1 MALQLQILSNV
12 LQRLECMETA
22 ATGYLYGIMYNNTL
36 VVLTFSVNSHDTEN
50 ESEIDYTTLQFNLPA
65 DIYFCGIL
73 HVGEYKEINPDVFKD
88 IDITDN
94 PLLLKYSRNTLDMQA
109 YFYVHQKLE
118 AVNNFSIISED
129 DLSQQFVYI
138 RLQATFLLVAQ
149 DGNILEALQESR
161 KNIASG
167 KVGIHF
173 PSNNIYLF
181 RTDDNLKDTMLKDFL
196 PISKEHEKY
205 STVSTNINHNTG
217 PVNIIHANMLLKMS
231 GEKNSEESIR
241 YAPVLQY
248 IKRSFDSLECNLH
261 INALSLVNLNATS
274 AELHA
279 ILVESICRSI
289 RLIEIQQQ
297 DPQFQDMKL
306 SAKLPE
312 VMHFKP
318 RGCGHFFTIVYPGD
332 STNDNTMEYRKALH
346 KALALDLT
354 KPYFRRGNAIKF
366 DTEANKILI
375 NPHQTLLNK
384 GVTGKLSIVDGLYAY
399 HHYMQ
404 DNFDDNGWG
413 CAYRSLQTI
422 VSWFRLQGYTEVP
435 IPSHYKIQQCL
446 VDIGDKPF
454 TFIGSKQWIGSTEI
468 SFVLQT
474 LLNIDVKILCASNGE
489 EISALIPQ
497 LANHFDTQGTPIMI
511 GGGVLAHTIL
521 GVTYDES
528 SGEGKFLILDPHCTG
543 ADHLPTIINKGWC
556 GWKTIDF
563 WKKDAFYNMCLPQ
576 RPKAF

>member
-1 MALQLQILSNV
+1 MALQLQILSNI
-12 LQRLECMETA
+12 LQRLECMETT

-36 VVLTFSVNSHDTEN
+36 VVLTFSINSHDNEN
-50 ESEIDYTTLQFNLPA
+50 ESVIDYTALQFNLPA

-73 HVGEYKEINPDVFKD
+73 HIGEFKEINPDVFKD

-94 PLLLKYSRNTLDMQA
+94 PLLLKYSPNTLDMQA

-129 DLSQQFVYI
+129 ELSQQFVYI
-138 RLQATFLLVAQ
+138 RLQATFPLIAQ
-149 DGNILEALQESR
+149 DGSILEALQESR

-173 PSNNIYLF
+173 PLNNVYLF
-181 RTDDNLKDTMLKDFL
+181 RTDDSLKDTMLKDFL
-196 PISKEHEKY
+196 SMSKEHEKS
-205 STVSTNINHNTG
+205 STASSNINHNTG
-217 PVNIIHANMLLKMS
+217 PVNIIHANVLLKIS
-231 GEKNSEESIR
+231 GEKDSEETIR
-241 YAPVLQY
+241 YAPVLQH

-261 INALSLVNLNATS
+261 LNALSLVNLNATS

-279 ILVESICRSI
+279 ILVESICRNI
-289 RLIEIQQQ
+289 RLIEMQQQ
-297 DPQFQDMKL
+297 DPESEDIKL

-318 RGCGHFFTIVYPGD
+318 RGYGHFFTIIYPGD
-332 STNDNTMEYRKALH
+332 STNDSTS
-346 KALALDLT
+346 
-354 KPYFRRGNAIKF
+354 
-366 DTEANKILI
+366 
-375 NPHQTLLNK
+375 
-384 GVTGKLSIVDGLYAY
+384 VTGKLSIVDGLYSY

-422 VSWFRLQGYTEVP
+422 ISWFRLQGYTEIP
-435 IPSHYKIQQCL
+435 IPSHCKIQQCL
-446 VDIGDKPF
+446 VDIGDKPS

-474 LLNIDVKILCASNGE
+474 FLNIDVKILCASSGE
-489 EISALIPQ
+489 EMSALIPQ
-497 LANHFDTQGTPIMI
+497 LVNHFDTQGTPIMI

-521 GVTYDES
+521 GVSYDES
-528 SGEGKFLILDPHCTG
+528 SGEGKFLILDPHYTG
-543 ADHLPTIINKGWC
+543 IDHLPTIINKGWC
-556 GWKTIDF
+556 GWKTKDF

-576 RPKAF
+576 RPIIF

>member
-1 MALQLQILSNV
+1 MALQLQILSNI
-12 LQRLECMETA
+12 LQRLECMETT

-36 VVLTFSVNSHDTEN
+36 VVLTFSINSHDNEN
-50 ESEIDYTTLQFNLPA
+50 ESVIDYTALQFNLPA

-73 HVGEYKEINPDVFKD
+73 HIGEFKEINPDVFKD

-94 PLLLKYSRNTLDMQA
+94 PLLLKYSPNTLDMQA

-129 DLSQQFVYI
+129 ELSQQFVYI
-138 RLQATFLLVAQ
+138 RLQATFPLIAQ
-149 DGNILEALQESR
+149 DGSILEALQESR

-173 PSNNIYLF
+173 PLNNVYLF
-181 RTDDNLKDTMLKDFL
+181 RTDDSLKDTMLKDFL
-196 PISKEHEKY
+196 SMSKEHEKS
-205 STVSTNINHNTG
+205 STASSNINHNTG
-217 PVNIIHANMLLKMS
+217 PVNIIHANVLLKIS
-231 GEKNSEESIR
+231 GEKDSEETIR
-241 YAPVLQY
+241 YAPVLQH

-261 INALSLVNLNATS
+261 LNALSLVNLNATS

-279 ILVESICRSI
+279 ILVESICRNI
-289 RLIEIQQQ
+289 RLIEMQQQ
-297 DPQFQDMKL
+297 DPESEDIKL

-318 RGCGHFFTIVYPGD
+318 RGYGHFFTIIYPGD
-332 STNDNTMEYRKALH
+332 STNDSTMEYRKALH

-366 DTEANKILI
+366 DIQANEILV
-375 NPHQTLLNK
+375 NPHQALLHK
-384 GVTGKLSIVDGLYAY
+384 GVTGKLSIVDGLYSY

-422 VSWFRLQGYTEVP
+422 ISWFRLQGYTEIP
-435 IPSHYKIQQCL
+435 IPSHCKIQQCL
-446 VDIGDKPF
+446 VDIGDKPS

-474 LLNIDVKILCASNGE
+474 FLNIDVKILCASSGE
-489 EISALIPQ
+489 EMSALIPQ
-497 LANHFDTQGTPIMI
+497 LVNHFDTQGTPIMI

-521 GVTYDES
+521 GVSYDES
-528 SGEGKFLILDPHCTG
+528 SGEGKFLILDPHYTG
-543 ADHLPTIINKGWC
+543 IDHLPTIINKGWC
-556 GWKTIDF
+556 GWKTKDF

-576 RPKAF
+576 RPITF